1 MKKNQD
7 EEINKEIV
15 KSVIS
20 RGIPVEKFFE
30 LGGEIIKLDSSH
42 NSTHVN
48 VFEMAGIDP
57 KKVDEKSNNLDYN
70 ILNKE
75 VGTMEQ
81 THPPRRTYYLNSRSI
96 LSRGQDDYFLFV

>member
-1 MKKNQD
+1 MG
-7 EEINKEIV
+7 ELYTI
-15 KSVIS
+15 IS
-20 RGIPVEKFFE
+20 EGKFTQSE
-30 LGGEIIKLDSSH
+30 SGRSI
-42 NSTHVN
+42 
-48 VFEMAGIDP
+48 
-57 KKVDEKSNNLDYN
+57 EKSNNLDYN

>member
-48 VFEMAGIDP
+48 VLEMAGIDP
-57 KKVDEKSNNLDYN
+57 KKVEEVLKNQIILIIIYLIRKSARWSKP
-70 ILNKE
+70 IRPGE
-75 VGTMEQ
+75 HIT
-81 THPPRRTYYLNSRSI
+81 
-96 LSRGQDDYFLFV
+96 

>member
-1 MKKNQD
+1 MDGLSSVSRRNDPDPWWIVRILPKDVKKNKD

-30 LGGEIIKLDSSH
+30 LGGEIIKLDTSP

-57 KKVDEKSNNLDYN
+57 KKVEENTKLINDLINSM
-70 ILNKE
+70 KE
-75 VGTMEQ
+75 
-81 THPPRRTYYLNSRSI
+81 
-96 LSRGQDDYFLFV
+96 